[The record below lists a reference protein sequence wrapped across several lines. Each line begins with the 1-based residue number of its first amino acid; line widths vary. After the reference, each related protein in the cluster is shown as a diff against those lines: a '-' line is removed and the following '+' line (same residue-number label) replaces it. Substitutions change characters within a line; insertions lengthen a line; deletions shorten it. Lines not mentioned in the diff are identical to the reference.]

1 MKPIEKCGDPYL
13 GPCLVQ
19 AWVAWPVR
27 GTFSMLAWRSSTED
41 QERPDPWLS

>member
-19 AWVAWPVR
+19 AWPVR
-27 GTFSMLAWRSSTED
+27 GMFSTLAWRSSTED